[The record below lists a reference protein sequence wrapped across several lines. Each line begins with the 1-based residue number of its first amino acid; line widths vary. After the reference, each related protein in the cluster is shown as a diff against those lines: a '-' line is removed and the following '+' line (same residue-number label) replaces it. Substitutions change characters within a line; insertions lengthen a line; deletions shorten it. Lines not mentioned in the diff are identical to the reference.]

1 MMTALEDVK
10 LLLDIFPDEEDAV
23 LDRKLSL
30 IIGNAQRQVL
40 SYLSSETKEVPE
52 ELSYIVTEMAV
63 ARFNRIGNEGMS
75 SYTQE
80 GESITYGS
88 DISPYLTA
96 IQSWNE
102 KHGYKVSLRISDS
115 TFTINE
121 DRTVTPS
128 IWRGMVSL
136 VFDIL

>member
-10 LLLDIFPDEEDAV
+10 LLLDISSDEEDAV

-30 IIGNAQRQVL
+30 IIDNARRQVL

-102 KHGYKVSLRISDS
+102 KHGTKGRVR
-115 TFTINE
+115 F
-121 DRTVTPS
+121 R
-128 IWRGMVSL
+128 
-136 VFDIL
+136 